1 MPKLRAERRPA
12 CRHGVRT
19 RRDQAAYTGAVGREA
34 AARGGAWA
42 RRDAERLPRGAPAR
56 VRGAAARA
64 ARARPR
70 APERSAAPVPCQRV
84 RVARETQPA
93 RPHWRGRQAGR
104 SLRCRKGPEMGR
116 PPPRGQGEGPP
127 LTLIDAL
134 RYSYG
139 RTLGCNWKH
148 PRVQRHGGALVL
160 GDFLQDKM
168 WRLFSRFLRADL
180 LLTLSFCDLKFACF
194 NDYLYT
200 VKICQARLASCF
212 FDLFLLPVTSC

>member
-1 MPKLRAERRPA
+1 MLRRFCAWDLESLHEFKLIQVNPSQSSSQLHIRFVRPFFSKSSFLCAFSFYACSFSSFSSLFFSSIVSVLSFSSYFHFRLRPKEQLLFHFWVEK
-12 CRHGVRT
+12 HFSV
-19 RRDQAAYTGAVGREA
+19 
-34 AARGGAWA
+34 
-42 RRDAERLPRGAPAR
+42 
-56 VRGAAARA
+56 
-64 ARARPR
+64 
-70 APERSAAPVPCQRV
+70 
-84 RVARETQPA
+84 
-93 RPHWRGRQAGR
+93 
-104 SLRCRKGPEMGR
+104 
-116 PPPRGQGEGPP
+116 
-127 LTLIDAL
+127 L
-134 RYSYG
+134 RYSCG